1 MKNAD
6 CRNWKANVPVS
17 EKTSKFSRETSH
29 NSPSRQEGTHSG
41 HSG

>member
-1 MKNAD
+1 MYPGQVKN
-6 CRNWKANVPVS
+6 
-17 EKTSKFSRETSH
+17 SKFSRETSH